1 VVRKQLRLR
10 PSSPN
15 PTVSTHETFV
25 RAEETKLPSN
35 RSFGLVFTAVF
46 LIIGLLPLVSR
57 HTVRAWALIISG
69 VFLAV
74 TLAAPNVLTPLNR
87 LWLRFGLF
95 LHKIVSPVV
104 LGVIFF
110 LAVTPT
116 GLLMRW
122 FKKDILRL
130 RFDPAADTY
139 WIKRDPPGPEP
150 KSLVNQF

>member
-1 VVRKQLRLR
+1 MAAANL
-10 PSSPN
+10 
-15 PTVSTHETFV
+15 TVSTHETFV

-46 LIIGLLPLVSR
+46 LIVGLLPLFSR
-57 HTVRAWALIISG
+57 HTVRGWALGVSG
-69 VFLAV
+69 VFLAA

-87 LWLRFGLF
+87 VWMRFGLF

-104 LGVIFF
+104 LGIIFF

-130 RFDPAADTY
+130 RFDPAAETY

-150 KSLVNQF
+150 KSMANQF